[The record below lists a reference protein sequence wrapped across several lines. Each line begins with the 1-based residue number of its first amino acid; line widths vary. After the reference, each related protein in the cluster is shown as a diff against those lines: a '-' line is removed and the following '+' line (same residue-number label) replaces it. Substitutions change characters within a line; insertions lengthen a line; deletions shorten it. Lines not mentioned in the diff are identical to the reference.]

1 MKMKKTNS
9 ILMLTAVFVVIL
21 ATACGAPAV
30 PATQAAPVEQPAQ
43 EQPVV
48 PADTQSAPAEP
59 SAAPV
64 EPSGGELVFPDTVA
78 AETYCVTKIPY
89 QNLFLDSSITFEP
102 QDPSGELK
110 CTDSGTQVDGK
121 NVITCTGKE
130 LWTYELKLTD
140 TSNSSSTVIK
150 VNMGA
155 CPEPQ

>member
-1 MKMKKTNS
+1 MKKTNH
-9 ILMLTAVFVVIL
+9 ILMLTAIFVVIL
-21 ATACGAPAV
+21 ATACST
-30 PATQAAPVEQPAQ
+30 PATQAAPVAEQPAQ

-48 PADTQSAPAEP
+48 PADTQAPVESAP

-64 EPSGGELVFPDTVA
+64 EPAGQLVFPDTVA
-78 AETYCVTKIPY
+78 SETYCVTKIPY
-89 QNLFLDSSITFEP
+89 QNLLLDPGITFES

-140 TSNSSSTVIK
+140 TANSSSTVIK
-150 VNMGA
+150 VNIGA
-155 CPEPQ
+155 CPAG

>member
-1 MKMKKTNS
+1 MKKTTH
-9 ILMLTAVFVVIL
+9 ILMLTAIFVVIL
-21 ATACGAPAV
+21 ATACSTPAA
-30 PATQAAPVEQPAQ
+30 PATQAAPVQ

-48 PADTQSAPAEP
+48 PADTQAAPVESAP

-64 EPSGGELVFPDTVA
+64 EPAGQLVFPDTVA

-89 QNLFLDSSITFEP
+89 QNLLLDPGITFES

-110 CTDSGTQVDGK
+110 CADSGTDVDGK

-140 TSNSSSTVIK
+140 TANSSSTVIK
-150 VNMGA
+150 VNIGA
-155 CPEPQ
+155 CPAG